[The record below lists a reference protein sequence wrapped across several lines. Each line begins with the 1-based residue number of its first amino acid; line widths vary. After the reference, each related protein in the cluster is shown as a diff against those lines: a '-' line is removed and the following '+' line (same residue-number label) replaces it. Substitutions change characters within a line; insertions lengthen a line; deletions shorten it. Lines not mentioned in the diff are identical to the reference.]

1 MKCDITYNGKLVSLE
16 KEDQG
21 LPWWPVVKVLP
32 SSAWDRGL
40 IPGRRTKIPHAL
52 WAKKQNVS
60 RIVINSIY
68 YN

>member
-1 MKCDITYNGKLVSLE
+1 MLHWGVMERDSRGFP
-16 KEDQG
+16 G
-21 LPWWPVVKVLP
+21 GPVVKMLP

-52 WAKKQNVS
+52 WPKHQNISNIVS
-60 RIVINSIY
+60 VY